1 MAFVITQPCC
11 NDASCTEVCP
21 VDCIHPTPDERAF
34 KSTEMLYI
42 DPETCIDCGLCVDA
56 CPVDA
61 IFRDDDLPEPMAR
74 YSKINADYFEGSD
87 LEDYDPA
94 PSLKFPKTDQD
105 PFRVAIVGSG
115 PSGFYAAR
123 ELMAF
128 KRSGIEVDM
137 FDRLPT
143 PWGLVRAGVAPDHP
157 ETKAVTEL
165 FAEVARRPGFR
176 LHLNVEVGKHITHDD
191 LLAHHHAVIYAVGA
205 PSDRHLGIPGEEL
218 PGSLAATEF
227 VAWYNGHPDYAGHA
241 FDLTGSRA
249 VIVGNGNV
257 ALDVARLLVVGAD
270 VLAKTD
276 MAEHAVEALRSS
288 AIEEVVL
295 LGRRGPAQAA
305 FTNPELL
312 ALGHLPDVDVV
323 VDPAELEL
331 DEVSAA
337 EVAASPAKRLK
348 LDILR
353 EYAARP
359 LAGHRKRI
367 VLRFLVSPVEVQG
380 TDHVTGLLVARN
392 EMVAGEDGTLR
403 ARSTEQTELLE
414 TGLVLR
420 SVGYRGVPV
429 ADLPFDEQRG
439 TISNVGGRVTEV
451 GTDVPVPGTYTAG
464 WIKRGPSGV
473 IGTNR
478 QCAHDT
484 IALILEDLAADR
496 LNPPKGDG
504 EALTSLLAE
513 RAPEELDWA
522 GWKLIDARE
531 RELGKAAGRPRVKML
546 DIDEMVAL
554 GRTKS

>member
-34 KSTEMLYI
+34 KTTEMLYI

-56 CPVDA
+56 CPVNA
-61 IFRDDDLPEPMAR
+61 IFRDDDLSESMSR
-74 YSKINADYFEGSD
+74 YATINADYFAEGD
-87 LEDYDPA
+87 LEDAAPG

-123 ELMAF
+123 ELLAF

-157 ETKAVTEL
+157 ETKAVTDL
-165 FAEVARRPGFR
+165 FSEVSRRPGFR
-176 LHLNVEVGKHITHDD
+176 LHLNVEVGKHVTHAE
-191 LLAHHHAVIYAVGA
+191 LLEHHHAVIYAVGA
-205 PSDRHLGIPGEEL
+205 PSDRHLGIPGEDL
-218 PGSLAATEF
+218 PGSFAATEF
-227 VAWYNGHPDYAGHA
+227 VAWYNGHPDYAA
-241 FDLTGSRA
+241 RSFDLSGPRA

-257 ALDVARLLVVGAD
+257 ALDVARLLVVD
-270 VLAKTD
+270 PDTLAKTD
-276 MAEHAVEALRSS
+276 MAGHAVEALRSS
-288 AIEEVVL
+288 GIHEVVL

-305 FTNPELL
+305 FTSPELI
-312 ALGHLPDVDVV
+312 ALGHLPGVDVV

-337 EVAASPAKRLK
+337 EVAANPAKKLK
-348 LDILR
+348 LDVLR
-353 EYAARP
+353 EYADRP
-359 LAGHRKRI
+359 LAGHPKRI
-367 VLRFLVSPVEVQG
+367 VLRFLASPVEVQG

-392 EMVAGEDGTLR
+392 EMVADESGTMR
-403 ARSTEQTELLE
+403 ARSTDETELLE

-429 ADLPFDEQRG
+429 ADLPFDESRG

-451 GTDVPVPGTYTAG
+451 GTEIPVPGTYTAG

-496 LNPPKGDG
+496 LNAPKGDRD
-504 EALTSLLAE
+504 ALATLLAE
-513 RAPEELDWA
+513 RQPDEVGWD

-531 RELGKAAGRPRVKML
+531 RALGKAAGRPRVKLL
-546 DIDEMVAL
+546 DVTEMVSIAK
-554 GRTKS
+554 G

>member
-42 DPETCIDCGLCVDA
+42 DPESCIDCGLCVDA
-56 CPVDA
+56 CPVNA
-61 IFRDDDLPEPMAR
+61 IFRDDDLPASMER
-74 YSKINADYFEGSD
+74 YASINADYFAAGD
-87 LEDYDPA
+87 LEDAAPG
-94 PSLKFPKTDQD
+94 PSLKFPKNVDE
-105 PFRVAIVGSG
+105 PFRVAIVGAG

-123 ELMAF
+123 ELLAF

-157 ETKAVTEL
+157 ETKAVTDL
-165 FAEVARRPGFR
+165 FAEVSRRPGFR
-176 LHLNVEVGKHITHDD
+176 MHLNVEVGTHISHAE
-191 LLAHHHAVIYAVGA
+191 LLEHHHAVIYTVGA
-205 PSDRHLGIPGEEL
+205 PSDRHLGIAGEEL

-227 VAWYNGHPDYAGHA
+227 VAWYNGHPDYAA
-241 FDLTGSRA
+241 RDFDLTGKRA

-257 ALDVARLLVVGAD
+257 ALDVARLLVLD
-270 VLAKTD
+270 PDTLAKTD
-276 MAEHAVEALRSS
+276 MAQHAVDALRDS

-312 ALGHLPDVDVV
+312 ALGHLPGVDVV

-337 EVAASPAKRLK
+337 EVAANPAKKLK

-359 LAGHRKRI
+359 LSGHPKRI

-380 TDHVTGLLVARN
+380 TDHVTGLVVARN
-392 EMVAGEDGTLR
+392 EMVADESGAMR
-403 ARSTEQTELLE
+403 ARSTDDTEVLE

-429 ADLPFDEQRG
+429 PDLPFDESRG

-484 IALILEDLAADR
+484 IALILEDLTAERLDTPKADR
-496 LNPPKGDG
+496 D
-504 EALTSLLAE
+504 ALVALLADRQPDE
-513 RAPEELDWA
+513 VDWA

-531 RELGKAAGRPRVKML
+531 RELGKAAGRPRIKLL
-546 DIDEMVAL
+546 DVAEMVSIAK
-554 GRTKS
+554 G

>member
-42 DPETCIDCGLCVDA
+42 DPESCIDCGLCVDA
-56 CPVDA
+56 CPVNA
-61 IFRDDDLPEPMAR
+61 IFRDDDLPASMER
-74 YSKINADYFEGSD
+74 YASINADYFAAGD
-87 LEDYDPA
+87 LEDAAPG
-94 PSLKFPKTDQD
+94 PSLKFPKNVDE
-105 PFRVAIVGSG
+105 PFRVAIVGAG

-123 ELMAF
+123 ELLAF

-157 ETKAVTEL
+157 ETKAVTDL
-165 FAEVARRPGFR
+165 FAEVSRRPGFR
-176 LHLNVEVGKHITHDD
+176 MHLNVEVGTHISHAE
-191 LLAHHHAVIYAVGA
+191 LLEHHHAVIYTVGA
-205 PSDRHLGIPGEEL
+205 PSDRHLGIAGEEL

-227 VAWYNGHPDYAGHA
+227 VAWYNGHPDYAA
-241 FDLTGSRA
+241 RDFDLTGKRA

-257 ALDVARLLVVGAD
+257 ALDVARLLVLDPDA
-270 VLAKTD
+270 LAKTD
-276 MAEHAVEALRSS
+276 MAQHAVDALRDS

-312 ALGHLPDVDVV
+312 ALGHLPGVDVV

-337 EVAASPAKRLK
+337 EVAANPAKKLK

-359 LAGHRKRI
+359 LAGHPKRI

-380 TDHVTGLLVARN
+380 TDHVTGLVVARN
-392 EMVAGEDGTLR
+392 EMVADESGAMR
-403 ARSTEQTELLE
+403 ARSTDDTEVLE

-429 ADLPFDEQRG
+429 PDLPFDESRG

-484 IALILEDLAADR
+484 IALILEDLTAERLDTPKADR
-496 LNPPKGDG
+496 D
-504 EALTSLLAE
+504 ALVALLADRQPDE
-513 RAPEELDWA
+513 VDWA

-531 RELGKAAGRPRVKML
+531 RELGKAAGRPRIKLL
-546 DIDEMVAL
+546 DVAEMVSIAK
-554 GRTKS
+554 G

>member
-34 KSTEMLYI
+34 KTTEMLYI

-56 CPVDA
+56 CPVNA
-61 IFRDDDLPEPMAR
+61 IFRDDDLPPGMER
-74 YSKINADYFEGSD
+74 YASINADYFAAGD
-87 LEDYDPA
+87 IEDAAPG

-123 ELMAF
+123 ELLAL

-157 ETKAVTEL
+157 ETKAVTDL
-165 FAEVARRPGFR
+165 FAEVSRRPGFR
-176 LHLNVEVGKHITHDD
+176 MHLNVEVGKHITHAE
-191 LLAHHHAVIYAVGA
+191 LLEHHHAVIYAVGA
-205 PSDRHLGIPGEEL
+205 PSDRHLGIPGEDL

-227 VAWYNGHPDYAGHA
+227 VAWYNGHPDYAGRE
-241 FDLTGSRA
+241 FDLTGTRA

-257 ALDVARLLVVGAD
+257 ALDVARLLVVD
-270 VLAKTD
+270 PDTLAKTD
-276 MAEHAVEALRSS
+276 MAQHAVEALRASS
-288 AIEEVVL
+288 IEEVVL

-312 ALGHLPDVDVV
+312 ALGYLPGVDIVI
-323 VDPAELEL
+323 DPAELEL
-331 DEVSAA
+331 DDVSAA
-337 EVAASPAKRLK
+337 EVEGNPAKKLK

-359 LAGHRKRI
+359 LAGHPKRI
-367 VLRFLVSPVEVQG
+367 VLRFLASPVEVQG
-380 TDHVTGLLVARN
+380 ADHVTGLLVARN
-392 EMVAGEDGTLR
+392 EMVADESGTMR
-403 ARSTEQTELLE
+403 ARSTGDTELLE

-429 ADLPFDEQRG
+429 PDMPFDEARG

-451 GTDVPVPGTYTAG
+451 GTDVPVAGTYTAG

-478 QCAHDT
+478 QCSHDT
-484 IALILEDLAADR
+484 VALILEDLAADR
-496 LNPPKGDG
+496 LNPPKGDRD
-504 EALTSLLAE
+504 ALVALLADRQPDE
-513 RAPEELDWA
+513 VDWA

-531 RELGKAAGRPRVKML
+531 RELGKAAGRPRVKLL
-546 DIDEMVAL
+546 DVGEMVSIAK
-554 GRTKS
+554 G